1 MDMEQRWTLG
11 NAVRPEV
18 LRCKLVMSE
27 KIAGVSGVACSVGE
41 ICAYDMAIKQCWR
54 SLWLQRLMYAGSA
67 EGITTPYEP
76 SYCIAL

>member
-11 NAVRPEV
+11 SVVRPGV
-18 LRCKLVMSE
+18 LRCKLVVSE
-27 KIAGVSGVACSVGE
+27 KSAGGSGVECSVEE
-41 ICAYDMAIKQCWR
+41 ICTYEMAVKQCWR

-76 SYCIAL
+76 SYCVAL